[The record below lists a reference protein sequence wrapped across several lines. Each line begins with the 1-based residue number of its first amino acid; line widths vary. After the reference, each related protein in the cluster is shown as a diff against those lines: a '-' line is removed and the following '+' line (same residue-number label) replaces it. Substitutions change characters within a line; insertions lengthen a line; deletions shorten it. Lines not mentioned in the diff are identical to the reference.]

1 MTSFSP
7 HSHYA
12 EDVPSWLEASP
23 CCWHAFGCKT
33 GSLVAGK
40 GKKVDVLQLNPKSQR
55 DTPELSFYTFYRE
68 PVKILYVFIT
78 TFIFVH
84 GDKYNHEGIV
94 DVSAWRTT
102 SFACTFKAELE
113 ERLIQESREKQIKL
127 SAVNSA
133 WLEFKCT
140 SSLMIVGSWVS

>member
-1 MTSFSP
+1 MTSSSP

-23 CCWHAFGCKT
+23 CCWHVFGCKT

-40 GKKVDVLQLNPKSQR
+40 GKKVDVPQLNVKSQR
-55 DTPELSFYTFYRE
+55 DTPEVSYFTFYPE
-68 PVKILYVFIT
+68 QMKILYIFVT
-78 TFIFVH
+78 TFIFFY
-84 GDKYNHEGIV
+84 GPKYTHKGIP
-94 DVSAWRTT
+94 DVSAWRPT